1 MSGLIQALTL
11 GLGYYFFAQIVTA
24 VQAEFGTTRAGIML
38 APTLGSLVGAIC
50 APLVGVL
57 VDRGWIRGL
66 LVTGAALIGGSW
78 LLIAIATQLW
88 QFIALYATL
97 QTIGH
102 GLGSPIVVA
111 ALISNWF
118 SSRRARALAL
128 AALGTSV
135 AGFAVGPLVQFGL
148 AEIGWR
154 ETCMIAGV
162 ASLALI
168 IPPALLFVVN
178 RPEDLGQNVDGVG
191 RAAAEGDER
200 AAAPPLPLL
209 RQRNF
214 WSLTFCLGLMFS
226 VQPLF
231 ANNIVA
237 YANDVGIQGQRA
249 GLITS
254 VFALGALAGKL
265 LFSLVLDRIGRREG
279 LWLTIA
285 VQACGWMLLCTPDP
299 SWGRFIACAAVFGL
313 GTSGLVPAMGSAI
326 GACFGRASFGRAFGF
341 MAPIR
346 LPLVMAG
353 PLVGGLI
360 SDATGSYVLAFQIYL
375 AAFAGAAALAAL
387 LRVPKV
393 EPGL

>member
-24 VQAEFGTTRAGIML
+24 VQADFGTTRAGIML

-279 LWLTIA
+279 LWVTIA

-353 PLVGGLI
+353 PLIGGLI

>member
-1 MSGLIQALTL
+1 MSGLIQALSL

-24 VQAEFGTTRAGIML
+24 VQADFGTTRAGIML
-38 APTLGSLVGAIC
+38 APTLGSLVGASC
-50 APLVGVL
+50 APLVGVM

-78 LLIAIATQLW
+78 LLIALATQLW

-118 SSRRARALAL
+118 ASRRARALAL

-178 RPEDLGQNVDGVG
+178 RPEDLGQNVDGAG
-191 RAAAEGDER
+191 PTTPKAAEE
-200 AAAPPLPLL
+200 AEAPPLPLL

-237 YANDVGIQGQRA
+237 YANDVGIHGQRA

-285 VQACGWMLLCTPDP
+285 VQASGWMLLCTPDP
-299 SWGRFIACAAVFGL
+299 SWERFIACAAVFGL
-313 GTSGLVPAMGSAI
+313 GTSGLLPAIGSVI

-346 LPLVMAG
+346 LPLVMAS

-375 AAFAGAAALAAL
+375 AAFVGAAL
-387 LRVPKV
+387 LATLVRVPKV